1 VSTTALYAVSFVGAL
16 LTSLILVPIVRAV
29 ALRRTILDTPT
40 GHKSHETPV
49 PYLGGVAMVIAF
61 SLAVV
66 AGALLRQDTS
76 FGDGSVLLA
85 PEGIFTP
92 GLNTF
97 TELFVVLALALTL
110 SAMGLVD
117 DLRGL
122 HPFLR
127 LSVEVVVAAALIG
140 LGVQFTS
147 PLPDGID
154 VVITLVW
161 IVGITNALNLLDNID
176 GLAAGVT
183 SIAGLAIF
191 VIGLRNDQPLIA
203 LLAIGLAGC
212 TLGFLRSNFHP
223 ASIYMGDAGSLYLGF
238 MLAYLTLKIRVDP
251 AVTTQLFV
259 PLVLMGIAVLDT
271 TLVVVSRV
279 HRGISPFDG
288 GQDHISHRF
297 LRLGVSVRRGVTVIL
312 MGASVLAVL
321 AVALMQ
327 MPSGAGWMVLGA
339 VVVHGVAV
347 TVLLTTKVARE
358 SREQIVDDRITP
370 LRRRVV

>member
-1 VSTTALYAVSFVGAL
+1 MSTTALYAVSFVGAL
-16 LTSLILVPIVRAV
+16 LMSLILVPIVRGVAV
-29 ALRRTILDTPT
+29 RRTILDTPT
-40 GHKSHETPV
+40 AHKSHQAPV

-61 SLAVV
+61 STAVA

-97 TELFVVLALALTL
+97 TELFVVLGLALTL
-110 SAMGLVD
+110 SAMGLLD

-127 LSVEVVVAAALIG
+127 LSVEVVVAAVLIG

-183 SIAGLAIF
+183 GIAGLSIF
-191 VIGLRNDQPLIA
+191 VIGLLNDQPLVA

-238 MLAYLTLKIRVDP
+238 MLAYLTLKIRVDQ

-259 PLVLMGIAVLDT
+259 PLVIMGIAVLDT

-312 MGASVLAVL
+312 FGAVVLGVM

-327 MPSGAGWMVLGA
+327 MPSNPGWLVLGA
-339 VVVHGVAV
+339 VAVHGIAV
-347 TVLLTTKVARE
+347 TILLTTKVARE
-358 SREQIVDDRITP
+358 SREQVTSDRITP